1 MLYNKSI
8 LKHESKNIFFI
19 IPNTALW
26 YEGETWRKKI
36 NIIFIIFQIGQG
48 GEGGSDLG
56 NALGNFEV
64 FPQGSGRTFCNGDC
78 QWKRQKCQPK

>member
-8 LKHESKNIFFI
+8 LKHESKNIFSI
-19 IPNTALW
+19 IPNTAWW

-48 GEGGSDLG
+48 GEGGIDSG
-56 NALGNFEV
+56 NA
-64 FPQGSGRTFCNGDC
+64 
-78 QWKRQKCQPK
+78 